1 MTSLEGVPHM
11 AVVGADLHVE
21 VAGGSRGLPAGQPGL
36 DDWDVVS
43 RDSGGALM
51 TSNQEATSGTS
62 ARKFPDGFLWGT
74 ATAAY
79 QIEGALEEDGRGPS
93 MWDGFARRPGAIYDG
108 SNAEVA
114 VDHYHRY
121 RDDVQLMKQLAAR
134 AYRFSIAWPRIFP
147 EGTGRPNRK
156 GVDFYSRLVDE
167 LRANDIEPFAT
178 VYHWD
183 LPQTLHDKGG
193 WQNRDTAAAFGDY
206 AGYVA
211 SQLADRVRYF
221 FTINEFSTFVE
232 RGYGTGTL
240 APGLHLA
247 PAELNQVRHHAVLAH
262 GLAVQAIRAQAPQ
275 GTKVGPAE
283 QAIDVQPIIE
293 TPEHIDATRTAM
305 RELNAGYLTVML
317 EGTYTDAFLTQ
328 TGADAPKFT
337 EDDLRTIGSPID
349 FVGTNIYASHHLVRA
364 AGNPAGFE
372 VVPYQGTHPDALW
385 PGIPKS
391 IVSLPFTPES
401 MYWGTKLL
409 VDLWDVKEIY
419 ITENGGPFTH
429 EPDAEGSQPAIDG
442 IENDT
447 DRIVWTRAYLNQLQR
462 ATAEG
467 VPVRGYFH
475 WSLMDNF
482 EWSGGLRPRFG
493 LYSVNYETQ
502 ERTPKLSAEFFRAC
516 AAANAIA

>member
-1 MTSLEGVPHM
+1 MSTLTSRPSTSE
-11 AVVGADLHVE
+11 
-21 VAGGSRGLPAGQPGL
+21 SRH
-36 DDWDVVS
+36 
-43 RDSGGALM
+43 
-51 TSNQEATSGTS
+51 
-62 ARKFPDGFLWGT
+62 FPDGFLWGT

-79 QIEGALEEDGRGPS
+79 QIEGALNEDGRGPS
-93 MWDGFARRPGAIYDG
+93 MWDSFARQAGVIHDG

-121 RDDVQLMKQLAAR
+121 RDDVQLMKQLGAT

-147 EGTGRPNRK
+147 EGTGDPNIK
-156 GVDFYSRLVDE
+156 GLDFYSRLVDE
-167 LRANDIEPFAT
+167 LRANEVEPFAT
-178 VYHWD
+178 LYHWD
-183 LPQTLHDKGG
+183 LPQVLHDKGG
-193 WQNRDTAAAFGDY
+193 WQSRDTSHAFGDY

-211 SQLADRVRYF
+211 AQLGDRVRYF

-232 RGYGTGTL
+232 RGYGTGTH
-240 APGLHLA
+240 APGLQLP
-247 PAELNQVRHHAVLAH
+247 PAGLNQVRHHAVLAH
-262 GLAVQAIRAQAPQ
+262 GLAVQAIRAHGPA

-283 QAIDVQPIIE
+283 QVIDVQPIIE
-293 TPEHIDATRTAM
+293 TPDHIKAARTAM

-317 EGTYTDAFLTQ
+317 EGKYTDAFLSQ
-328 TGADAPKFT
+328 AGADAPKFT
-337 EDDLRTIGSPID
+337 DNDLRIIGSRTD
-349 FVGTNIYASHHLVRA
+349 FVGTNIHASHHLVRA
-364 AGNPAGFE
+364 SNTDAGFAL
-372 VVPYQGTHPDALW
+372 VPYQGTHPTALW
-385 PGIPKS
+385 PGIPKN

-409 VDLWDVKEIY
+409 VDLWNVNEIY

-429 EPDAEGSQPAIDG
+429 EADAEGTEPAIEG
-442 IENDT
+442 VENDT

-516 AAANAIA
+516 AAANAVA

>member
-1 MTSLEGVPHM
+1 MSTVTSRPSASE
-11 AVVGADLHVE
+11 
-21 VAGGSRGLPAGQPGL
+21 SR
-36 DDWDVVS
+36 
-43 RDSGGALM
+43 R
-51 TSNQEATSGTS
+51 
-62 ARKFPDGFLWGT
+62 FPDGFLWGT

-79 QIEGALEEDGRGPS
+79 QIEGALNTHGRGPS
-93 MWDGFARRPGAIYDG
+93 MWDSFARQAGVIYDG

-121 RDDVQLMKQLAAR
+121 RDDVQLMKQLGAT

-147 EGTGRPNRK
+147 EGTGDPNIR
-156 GVDFYSRLVDE
+156 GLDFYSRLVDE
-167 LRANDIEPFAT
+167 LRANGIEPFAT
-178 VYHWD
+178 LYHWD
-183 LPQTLHDKGG
+183 LPQVLHDKGG
-193 WQNRDTAAAFGDY
+193 WQSRDTSQAFGDY

-211 SQLADRVRYF
+211 AQLGDRVRYF

-240 APGLHLA
+240 APGLQLS
-247 PAELNQVRHHAVLAH
+247 PAGLNQVRHHAVLAH
-262 GLAVQAIRAQAPQ
+262 GLAVQAIRAEGPA

-293 TPEHIDATRTAM
+293 TPDHIKATRTAM

-317 EGTYTDAFLTQ
+317 EGKYTDAFLSQ
-328 TGADAPKFT
+328 AGADAPKFT
-337 EDDLRTIGSPID
+337 DDDLRIIGSRTD

-364 AGNPAGFE
+364 SNNDAGFAL
-372 VVPYQGTHPDALW
+372 VPYQGTHPNALW
-385 PGIPKS
+385 PGIPKN

-409 VDLWDVKEIY
+409 VDLWNVNEIY

-429 EPDAEGSQPAIDG
+429 EADAEGTEPAIEG
-442 IENDT
+442 VENDT

-502 ERTPKLSAEFFRAC
+502 ERRPKLSAEFFRAC
-516 AAANAIA
+516 AAANAVA

>member
-1 MTSLEGVPHM
+1 
-11 AVVGADLHVE
+11 
-21 VAGGSRGLPAGQPGL
+21 
-36 DDWDVVS
+36 
-43 RDSGGALM
+43 
-51 TSNQEATSGTS
+51 
-62 ARKFPDGFLWGT
+62 
-74 ATAAY
+74 
-79 QIEGALEEDGRGPS
+79 
-93 MWDGFARRPGAIYDG
+93 MWDSFARQSGAIHDG

-114 VDHYHRY
+114 VDHYQRY
-121 RDDVQLMKQLAAR
+121 RDDVQLMKQLGAK

-147 EGTGRPNRK
+147 EGTGAANLK
-156 GVDFYSRLVDE
+156 GLDFYSRLVDE
-167 LRANDIEPFAT
+167 LRANEIEPFAT
-178 VYHWD
+178 LYHWD
-183 LPQTLHDKGG
+183 LPQVLHDQGG
-193 WQNRDTAAAFGDY
+193 WQSRDTSHAFGDY

-211 SQLADRVRYF
+211 AQLGDRVRYF

-240 APGLHLA
+240 APGLQLP
-247 PAELNQVRHHAVLAH
+247 PAGLNQVRHHAVLAH
-262 GLAVQAIRAQAPQ
+262 GLAVQAIRAQAPA

-293 TPEHIDATRTAM
+293 TPDHIDATRTAM

-317 EGTYTDAFLTQ
+317 EGRYTDAFLSQ
-328 TGADAPKFT
+328 AGADAPKFT
-337 EDDLRTIGSPID
+337 DDDLQIIGSPID
-349 FVGTNIYASHHLVRA
+349 FVGTNIYASHHLVRVSD
-364 AGNPAGFE
+364 NDAGFAL
-372 VVPYQGTHPDALW
+372 VPYQGTHPGALW

-409 VDLWDVKEIY
+409 VDLWNVDEIY

-429 EPDAEGSQPAIDG
+429 EAGADGTEPPIDG
-442 IENDT
+442 VENDT

-516 AAANAIA
+516 AAANAVA